1 MFCRR
6 WFLIATALA
15 AFPHAGQA
23 RVFAQ
28 QKPSSADSSQTPQSS
43 AKPEVIEL
51 PIQPTEGPVA
61 VSAPSLP
68 EVKIPNFASCPI
80 AELKQT
86 VRELEHLKAVQ
97 DQSKLA
103 ALLDEIGTRTV
114 EIANKTPDLISHEA
128 VVSEIGGIKTHQ
140 EFSYLVLQH
149 PMGAK
154 GSVLD
159 EFRVDLKSGEKF
171 QTDFMEKAAISN
183 SSGRPPSLQDLPSL
197 RQSLPAAESP
207 PPSQGFVN
215 DWLHFYPSNHSE
227 STFRYLGEQKMSG
240 HRTLV
245 VAFSQKPGSV
255 RLPAVLEF
263 ENKVLPI
270 YMQGVAWVD
279 ASDFRI
285 VRLRTDLLSPP
296 LGVPLR
302 QLTADIQFTAIRV
315 AEIASPLWLPR
326 QVVVITNVGQ
336 VTRLESHT
344 YSNYRLF
351 RTHSKILINP

>member
-1 MFCRR
+1 MHCRR

-15 AFPHAGQA
+15 VCPHSWPTQ
-23 RVFAQ
+23 VFAQ
-28 QKPSSADSSQTPQSS
+28 QKPSSTDSSQTPPSPP
-43 AKPEVIEL
+43 KPEVIEL
-51 PIQPTEGPVA
+51 PIQPTEDPVA
-61 VSAPSLP
+61 PSTPTFP
-68 EVKIPNFASCPI
+68 EIKIPNFASCPI

-103 ALLDEIGTRTV
+103 PLLDEIGAKTV
-114 EIANKTPDLISHEA
+114 EIANKTPNLISHEA
-128 VVSEIGGIKTHQ
+128 VVSEMGGIKRRQ
-140 EFSYLVLQH
+140 DFSYLVLQH

-171 QTDFMEKAAISN
+171 QTDVLAKAAESN
-183 SSGRPPSLQDLPSL
+183 SPGRPPSLQDLPSL
-197 RQSLPAAESP
+197 RQSLPGAESP

-215 DWLHFYPSNHSE
+215 DWLHFYPSNQSE
-227 STFRYLGEQKMSG
+227 STFRYLGEQKMNG

-255 RLPAVLEF
+255 RLPTVIEF
-263 ENKVLPI
+263 ESKIFPI

-285 VRLRTDLLSPP
+285 VRLRTDLLAPP
-296 LGVPLR
+296 AGVPLR
-302 QLTADIQFTAIRV
+302 QLTADIQFTEIRV
-315 AEIASPLWLPR
+315 AEMASPLWLPR
-326 QVVVITNVGQ
+326 QVVVTTNLGE
-336 VTRLESHT
+336 VTRRESHT

-351 RTHSKILINP
+351 RAHSKILLNP